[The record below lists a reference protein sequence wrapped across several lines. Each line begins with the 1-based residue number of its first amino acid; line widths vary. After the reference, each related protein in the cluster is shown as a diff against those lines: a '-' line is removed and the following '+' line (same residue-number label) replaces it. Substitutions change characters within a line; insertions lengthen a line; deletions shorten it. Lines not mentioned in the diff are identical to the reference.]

1 MYWRVMSRMRAV
13 LRWQYVLESDVQN
26 EGSDAPYPS
35 TASQKHREIERKGFE
50 IGVAMVVRTS

>member
-35 TASQKHREIERKGFE
+35 IYCLPKTQGNREER
-50 IGVAMVVRTS
+50 V